1 MQYTEQQLEA
11 SIKQCEKMKME
22 KEQFGEMIEI
32 LKKQISPTDG
42 ANAFTFIRDRNL
54 SMAGVQGVKKSIRG
68 GMQV

>member
-1 MQYTEQQLEA
+1 
-11 SIKQCEKMKME
+11 ME

-42 ANAFTFIRDRNL
+42 ANAFNFIRDRNL